1 MTDSSRVRALA
12 DRAAIQ
18 DVVARYFTGLDRQ
31 DFDRVASCF
40 TSDVVA
46 EYRGRVLE
54 GVDALVDITRGV
66 RRYAVTTHFM
76 GNYLVEVRGDTAT
89 AETYATDHLRIR
101 PSTST
106 KTRPPWRPTP
116 PSGIA
121 PSRPSVP
128 STLSKACV
136 ILTPSAV
143 RRRGGHEPRGGSA
156 LL

>member
-1 MTDSSRVRALA
+1 MTDNPRVRALA

-18 DVVARYFTGLDRQ
+18 DVVARYFAGLDRQ

-46 EYRGRVLE
+46 DYRGRVLE

-89 AETYATDHLRIR
+89 AETYATDHLRIMQSGEEADMSHGLR
-101 PSTST
+101 YYDELVRKDGQWLISRRAMTSEWS
-106 KTRPPWRPTP
+106 RVDPV
-116 PSGIA
+116 A
-121 PSRPSVP
+121 PAP
-128 STLSKACV
+128 
-136 ILTPSAV
+136 
-143 RRRGGHEPRGGSA
+143 GG
-156 LL
+156 

>member
-89 AETYATDHLRIR
+89 AETYATDHLRIMQSGEEADMSHGLR
-101 PSTST
+101 YYDELVRKDGQWLISRRAMTSEWS
-106 KTRPPWRPTP
+106 RVDPV
-116 PSGIA
+116 A
-121 PSRPSVP
+121 PAP
-128 STLSKACV
+128 
-136 ILTPSAV
+136 
-143 RRRGGHEPRGGSA
+143 GG
-156 LL
+156 